1 MSEKLQKVLARVGL
15 GSRRYMEEVIAAG
28 RITVNG
34 NVATIGERIEPG
46 AELRIDGRKINY
58 QIEDEIRR
66 RVLIYYKPEGEIC
79 SRNDPENRT
88 TVFDNLPQITNDRWV
103 MVGRLD
109 INSTGLLLFTNDGEL
124 ANRLMHPSNEI
135 EREYAVRVMGEVTP
149 EIRNNLLKGVEL
161 EDGFAK
167 FESFSDIGG
176 DGINRW
182 YQVVVK
188 EGRNRE
194 VRRLFE
200 SQGLKVSRLL
210 RTRYGSVIL
219 PRELR
224 TGRWIELDKK
234 DIDKLVKL
242 VELKPRQGTGLFGM
256 SKRRNEKM
264 LENPLPARR
273 EFRNKSNSGYK
284 KSTNYNRQNE
294 FAQSFDAPASFNE
307 HSYNSQYTNQQNTY
321 PSQNY
326 SGQRNRRNN
335 SQKHYTQGYGQQG
348 YYESTGHGHS
358 VRKNY
363 EQSNRVAQ
371 QNNRASWDDKQP
383 HYGAKPFTNH
393 ATSSRDDNKMRNR
406 SNYQNENASRENNY
420 DNRSSYNST
429 DRKPRQVPRSPYNRG
444 GFKKNKY

>member
-28 RITVNG
+28 RVSVNG
-34 NVATIGERIEPG
+34 QVAQVGERIEPG
-46 AELRIDGRKINY
+46 DELRIDGRKVQF

-79 SRNDPENRT
+79 SRNDPENRP
-88 TVFDNLPQITNDRWV
+88 TVFEQLPQIQGDRWV

-149 EIRNNLLKGVEL
+149 QLKNNMLKGVTL
-161 EDGFAK
+161 DDGPAK
-167 FESFSDIGG
+167 FESFTEIGG

-194 VRRLFE
+194 VRRIFE

-210 RTRYGSVIL
+210 RTRYGTVIL

-224 TGRWIELDKK
+224 TGRWMELDKQ
-234 DIDKLVKL
+234 DIDNLTKS

-256 SKRRNEKM
+256 AKRRNERMQDKPM
-264 LENPLPARR
+264 SARR
-273 EFRNKSNSGYK
+273 GGFLRQQRRDNEEEGQQKPVFGRERERRDE
-284 KSTNYNRQNE
+284 TNQFQQRERRQN
-294 FAQSFDAPASFNE
+294 N
-307 HSYNSQYTNQQNTY
+307 
-321 PSQNY
+321 
-326 SGQRNRRNN
+326 
-335 SQKHYTQGYGQQG
+335 TQGAYGQQR
-348 YYESTGHGHS
+348 ERS
-358 VRKNY
+358 
-363 EQSNRVAQ
+363 SNGNQGTYGQRDRQEGAA
-371 QNNRASWDDKQP
+371 NRER
-383 HYGAKPFTNH
+383 
-393 ATSSRDDNKMRNR
+393 RDDNFGNR
-406 SNYQNENASRENNY
+406 ERRDENAP
-420 DNRSSYNST
+420 
-429 DRKPRQVPRSPYNRG
+429 RKPYG
-444 GFKKNKY
+444 TKKIFKKF

>member
-28 RITVNG
+28 RVSING
-34 NVATIGERIEPG
+34 RVAQVGERIEPG
-46 AELRIDGRKINY
+46 DELRIDGRKVQF

-79 SRNDPENRT
+79 SRNDPEQRP
-88 TVFDNLPQITNDRWV
+88 TVFEQLPAIANDRWV

-149 EIRNNLLKGVEL
+149 QIKNNMLKGVVL
-161 EDGFAK
+161 DDGPAK
-167 FESFSDIGG
+167 FESFTEIGG

-194 VRRLFE
+194 VRRIFE

-210 RTRYGSVIL
+210 RTRYGTVIL

-224 TGRWIELDKK
+224 TGRWMELDKN
-234 DIDKLVKL
+234 DIDNLTKA

-256 SKRRNEKM
+256 AKRRTERMQDKPM
-264 LENPLPARR
+264 AARR
-273 EFRNKSNSGYK
+273 GGYLRQQRRDTEEGENQNPMAYAQRDRRENQNGHAQRRQEGNQTGNAQRERRDSNSNG
-284 KSTNYNRQNE
+284 
-294 FAQSFDAPASFNE
+294 FAQRGERRQDSN
-307 HSYNSQYTNQQNTY
+307 QNTY
-321 PSQNY
+321 AQRESRQGNSNSYTQRENRPENFGNQGTY
-326 SGQRNRRNN
+326 GQRERRDENAP
-335 SQKHYTQGYGQQG
+335 
-348 YYESTGHGHS
+348 
-358 VRKNY
+358 R
-363 EQSNRVAQ
+363 
-371 QNNRASWDDKQP
+371 
-383 HYGAKPFTNH
+383 KPFG
-393 ATSSRDDNKMRNR
+393 NK
-406 SNYQNENASRENNY
+406 S
-420 DNRSSYNST
+420 
-429 DRKPRQVPRSPYNRG
+429 
-444 GFKKNKY
+444 FKKF

>member
-28 RITVNG
+28 RVSVNG
-34 NVATIGERIEPG
+34 QVAQVGERIEPG
-46 AELRIDGRKINY
+46 DELRIDGRKVQF

-79 SRNDPENRT
+79 SRYDPENRP
-88 TVFDNLPQITNDRWV
+88 TVFEQLPQIQGDRWV

-149 EIRNNLLKGVEL
+149 QLKNNMLKGVTL
-161 EDGFAK
+161 DDGPAK
-167 FESFSDIGG
+167 FESFTEIGG

-194 VRRLFE
+194 VRRIFE

-210 RTRYGSVIL
+210 RTRYGTVIL

-224 TGRWIELDKK
+224 TGRWMELDKQ
-234 DIDKLVKL
+234 DIDNLTKS

-256 SKRRNEKM
+256 AKRRNERMQDKPM
-264 LENPLPARR
+264 SARR
-273 EFRNKSNSGYK
+273 GGFLRQQRRDNEEEGQQKPVFGRERERRDE
-284 KSTNYNRQNE
+284 TNQFQQRERRQN
-294 FAQSFDAPASFNE
+294 N
-307 HSYNSQYTNQQNTY
+307 
-321 PSQNY
+321 
-326 SGQRNRRNN
+326 
-335 SQKHYTQGYGQQG
+335 TQGAYGQQR
-348 YYESTGHGHS
+348 E
-358 VRKNY
+358 R
-363 EQSNRVAQ
+363 SNGNQGTYGQRDRQEGAA
-371 QNNRASWDDKQP
+371 NRER
-383 HYGAKPFTNH
+383 
-393 ATSSRDDNKMRNR
+393 RDDNFGNR
-406 SNYQNENASRENNY
+406 ERRDDNAP
-420 DNRSSYNST
+420 
-429 DRKPRQVPRSPYNRG
+429 RKPYG
-444 GFKKNKY
+444 TKKIFKKF

>member
-28 RITVNG
+28 RVSVNG
-34 NVATIGERIEPG
+34 RVAQVGERIEPG
-46 AELRIDGRKINY
+46 DELRIDGRKVQF

-79 SRNDPENRT
+79 SRNDPEQRP
-88 TVFDNLPQITNDRWV
+88 TVFDNLPSITNDRWV

-149 EIRNNLLKGVEL
+149 QIRNNMLRGVVL
-161 EDGFAK
+161 DDGPAK
-167 FESFSDIGG
+167 FESFSEIGG

-194 VRRLFE
+194 VRRIFE

-210 RTRYGSVIL
+210 RTRYGTVIL

-224 TGRWIELDKK
+224 TGRWMELDRA
-234 DIDKLVKL
+234 DIDNLTKS

-256 SKRRNEKM
+256 AKRRTERMQEKPMAARRGGFLRQQRRDNEDEGQQAKPAFNRERR
-264 LENPLPARR
+264 ENPNGHTHRR
-273 EFRNKSNSGYK
+273 QDNAQTGYAQREPRQNSGY
-284 KSTNYNRQNE
+284 
-294 FAQSFDAPASFNE
+294 AQRDSRPDNFGNKG
-307 HSYNSQYTNQQNTY
+307 SY
-321 PSQNY
+321 
-326 SGQRNRRNN
+326 GQRDTRD
-335 SQKHYTQGYGQQG
+335 
-348 YYESTGHGHS
+348 
-358 VRKNY
+358 
-363 EQSNRVAQ
+363 EQAPR
-371 QNNRASWDDKQP
+371 
-383 HYGAKPFTNH
+383 KPFGV
-393 ATSSRDDNKMRNR
+393 NK
-406 SNYQNENASRENNY
+406 S
-420 DNRSSYNST
+420 
-429 DRKPRQVPRSPYNRG
+429 
-444 GFKKNKY
+444 FKKF

>member
-28 RITVNG
+28 RVSVNG
-34 NVATIGERIEPG
+34 QIAQVGERIEPG
-46 AELRIDGRKINY
+46 DELRIDGRKVQF

-79 SRNDPENRT
+79 SRNDPEQRP
-88 TVFDNLPQITNDRWV
+88 TVFDNLPSIQGDRWV

-149 EIRNNLLKGVEL
+149 QLKNNMLKGVVL
-161 EDGFAK
+161 DDGPAK
-167 FESFSDIGG
+167 FESFSELGG

-194 VRRLFE
+194 VRRIFE

-210 RTRYGSVIL
+210 RTRYGTVIL

-224 TGRWIELDKK
+224 TGRWIELDKQ
-234 DIDKLVKL
+234 DIDNLTKS

-256 SKRRNEKM
+256 AKRRNERM
-264 LENPLPARR
+264 QENQWQRAVVVTCVSNAVIPMSSS
-273 EFRNKSNSGYK
+273 RNTTTVNVAMIKALVVVK
-284 KSTNYNRQNE
+284 TRM
-294 FAQSFDAPASFNE
+294 APSLHVVTTVKTTSLA
-307 HSYNSQYTNQQNTY
+307 
-321 PSQNY
+321 
-326 SGQRNRRNN
+326 
-335 SQKHYTQGYGQQG
+335 
-348 YYESTGHGHS
+348 
-358 VRKNY
+358 
-363 EQSNRVAQ
+363 A
-371 QNNRASWDDKQP
+371 
-383 HYGAKPFTNH
+383 AKP
-393 ATSSRDDNKMRNR
+393 
-406 SNYQNENASRENNY
+406 
-420 DNRSSYNST
+420 
-429 DRKPRQVPRSPYNRG
+429 
-444 GFKKNKY
+444 

>member
-28 RITVNG
+28 RVSVNG
-34 NVATIGERIEPG
+34 QVAQVGERIEPG
-46 AELRIDGRKINY
+46 DELRIDGRKVQF

-79 SRNDPENRT
+79 SRNDPENRP
-88 TVFDNLPQITNDRWV
+88 TVFEQLPQITGDRWV

-124 ANRLMHPSNEI
+124 ANRLMHPSSEI

-149 EIRNNLLKGVEL
+149 QLKNNMLQGVVL
-161 EDGFAK
+161 DDGPAK
-167 FESFSDIGG
+167 FESFSEIGG

-194 VRRLFE
+194 VRRIFE

-224 TGRWIELDKK
+224 TGRWIELDKQ
-234 DIDKLVKL
+234 DIDNLTKS

-256 SKRRNEKM
+256 AKRRTERMQDKPM
-264 LENPLPARR
+264 AARR
-273 EFRNKSNSGYK
+273 GGYLRQQRRDSDENQPQQSNGYQD
-284 KSTNYNRQNE
+284 NRGERRTGRTEGGFHGNG
-294 FAQSFDAPASFNE
+294 FNRSE
-307 HSYNSQYTNQQNTY
+307 
-321 PSQNY
+321 
-326 SGQRNRRNN
+326 RRNDGFN
-335 SQKHYTQGYGQQG
+335 
-348 YYESTGHGHS
+348 
-358 VRKNY
+358 
-363 EQSNRVAQ
+363 
-371 QNNRASWDDKQP
+371 NNRNDRNSENFGNRERRNDNFGNRERRNDSVP
-383 HYGAKPFTNH
+383 
-393 ATSSRDDNKMRNR
+393 SRAFSGNNK
-406 SNYQNENASRENNY
+406 
-420 DNRSSYNST
+420 
-429 DRKPRQVPRSPYNRG
+429 
-444 GFKKNKY
+444 GFKKF